1 MTEIT
6 KGRKTDLGVWGEE
19 DLIWGK
25 GDKETEWRKVTVCL
39 WESWERRV

>member
-19 DLIWGK
+19 DLYGAREI
-25 GDKETEWRKVTVCL
+25 RKRNG
-39 WESWERRV
+39 EK